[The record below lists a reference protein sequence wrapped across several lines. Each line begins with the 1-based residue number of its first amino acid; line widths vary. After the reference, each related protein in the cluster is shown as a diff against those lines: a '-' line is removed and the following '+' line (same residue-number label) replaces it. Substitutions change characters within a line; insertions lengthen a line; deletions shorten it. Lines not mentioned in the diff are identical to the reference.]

1 MRDGGAVPQEV
12 LPLVV
17 FLALAVLFAVFG
29 LYLLRRPER
38 AAALF
43 ADRDARNA
51 FRPKDARAVG
61 AVFVIGGAVLV
72 AIGVVRLVLILA
84 LG

>member
-1 MRDGGAVPQEV
+1 MRETGAPPPEL
-12 LPLVV
+12 LPLVL

-43 ADRDARNA
+43 ADRDARRA

-61 AVFVIGGAVLV
+61 AVFVIGGAAL
-72 AIGVVRLVLILA
+72 ALIGIVRLAFILA